1 MEEPVQQPL
10 FPVESETEKEPV
22 IIASEVSSVK
32 KKSSGGDCIF
42 TQFLLSA
49 VFAAAV
55 FSLKWIHPAFQTA
68 LLEQYQTKLYAPAE
82 PFFTQLLEQ
91 LERWVH

>member
-1 MEEPVQQPL
+1 MEEPEQQPL
-10 FPVESETEKEPV
+10 FSVEPETEKE
-22 IIASEVSSVK
+22 ISSVK
-32 KKSSGGDCIF
+32 KKSSDGDCIF
-42 TQFLLSA
+42 TQFLLS
-49 VFAAAV
+49 VILAAAV
-55 FSLKWIHPAFQTA
+55 FSLKWIYPAFQTA

>member
-10 FPVESETEKEPV
+10 FPVEPETEKEPV
-22 IIASEVSSVK
+22 VISSEISPIK

-42 TQFLLSA
+42 TQFLLST
-49 VFAAAV
+49 VLAAAV

-68 LLEQYQTKLYAPAE
+68 LLEQYETKLHAPAE
-82 PFFTQLLEQ
+82 SFFTQLLTQ
-91 LERWVH
+91 LEQWVH